1 MAPANLCR
9 GLRET
14 RLWFSNSS
22 NVDRTV
28 RALDALT
35 AEFTQPNHGDTV
47 VAIELLN
54 EPFPYTDEELETLRR
69 FYQTAYYTVRRNSPM
84 TVALDDGFR
93 GLGTWFSFMNEPQF
107 SNVAMDTHVYAM
119 YVRSSGRS

>member
-1 MAPANLCR
+1 M
-9 GLRET
+9 
-14 RLWFSNSS
+14 
-22 NVDRTV
+22 
-28 RALDALT
+28 
-35 AEFTQPNHGDTV
+35 

-69 FYQTAYYTVRRNSPM
+69 FYQAAYHTVRRNTPM

-119 YVRSSGRS
+119 